1 MLLHCLD
8 NVDGIK
14 KIAKQYVQIDIKVI
28 SYIHIWHSY
37 IDPNFALKWCI
48 FLENKKKKDSDK
60 PKVHVDLMS
69 LHLKKREWTPVPQCL
84 MLFCKKGMYSIWFS
98 SGWISK
104 PAVDFQDI
112 MRTDIMVIKDE
123 PQYEKNLSLTQREE
137 LLQRGI
143 ICKG

>member
-48 FLENKKKKDSDK
+48 FLENKKKRTVTSQKYM
-60 PKVHVDLMS
+60 LI
-69 LHLKKREWTPVPQCL
+69 LCLYIWKKESGLLCPSALCYSAKRVCTVFGSVP
-84 MLFCKKGMYSIWFS
+84 
-98 SGWISK
+98 
-104 PAVDFQDI
+104 A
-112 MRTDIMVIKDE
+112 E
-123 PQYEKNLSLTQREE
+123 
-137 LLQRGI
+137 
-143 ICKG
+143 